1 MRVREGLRSGM
12 KTRQDLREGLHL
24 SVTDFLRWEGLQHT
38 IYPIHFYTMPDLIIK
53 LNKSNYDMWSLVMKV
68 LLIRKDLWDVV
79 DGSEP
84 RPAGSANSKV
94 VRAYV
99 KKLQQVH
106 AEIIL
111 NIEPDQHLHVRE
123 GDASEIW
130 ESLRKVHTA
139 RGFASRLSI
148 RRRLLSMT
156 KGESVMSWGRTED
169 IPRFYIFGEDSASAY
184 VLRHQTSTVLEF
196 QARDR

>member
-1 MRVREGLRSGM
+1 MRVREGLRSGTQ
-12 KTRQDLREGLHL
+12 TRQDLWEGLQS

-38 IYPIHFYTMPDLIIK
+38 IYLIHFYTMPDSIIK
-53 LNKSNYDMWSLVMKV
+53 LNKSNYDTWSLVMKA

-94 VRAYV
+94 IRAYV
-99 KKLQQVH
+99 KKLQQAH

-156 KGESVMSWGRTED
+156 KGESQTMQAWITAVKH
-169 IPRFYIFGEDSASAY
+169 IAY
-184 VLRHQTSTVLEF
+184 RLNENFS
-196 QARDR
+196 